1 MLLTAFNSG
10 DRQLT
15 CNFPIY
21 DLSDMKGAKIR
32 VVASDLYQVLF
43 ANAFGAAATPM
54 AFSEVATA
62 LITNVIDGQENP
74 YSTLVSSALY
84 EVQAYCMET
93 RHLPTNLGLWIN
105 RETFD
110 SLTEDQQQAV
120 MQAAVDATHEMNQRI
135 VEKEEGYKQI
145 CIDGGMTVTPRRTVW
160 TWLASMRPLRQSTTI
175 FPTTGV
181 T

>member
-74 YSTLVSSALY
+74 YSRCV
-84 EVQAYCMET
+84 
-93 RHLPTNLGLWIN
+93 
-105 RETFD
+105 
-110 SLTEDQQQAV
+110 
-120 MQAAVDATHEMNQRI
+120 
-135 VEKEEGYKQI
+135 
-145 CIDGGMTVTPRRTVW
+145 
-160 TWLASMRPLRQSTTI
+160 
-175 FPTTGV
+175 
-181 T
+181 